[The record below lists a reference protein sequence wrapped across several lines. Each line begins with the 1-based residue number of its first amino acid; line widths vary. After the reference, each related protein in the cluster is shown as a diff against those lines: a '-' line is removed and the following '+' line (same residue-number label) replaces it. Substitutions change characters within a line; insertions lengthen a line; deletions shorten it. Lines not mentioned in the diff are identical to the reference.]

1 MDLNYS
7 QRNEVRNELKR
18 KLRPDLVNAVRKN
31 DDEILGQLMSALQEA
46 FSIGYDS
53 KLRNQVSNYLRN
65 ISETNNLVD
74 YLIETLKTKREKV
87 YKKLQ
92 LNIPINILAILD
104 EWNEMNV
111 CKYPKVLY
119 SLLVL

>member
-1 MDLNYS
+1 MRYFEYFTLLIEEHISKVISEHDMDLNYS

-65 ISETNNLVD
+65 ISETTD
-74 YLIETLKTKREKV
+74 RAKRQARKQIIQKRKIKKGKTER
-87 YKKLQ
+87 KKER
-92 LNIPINILAILD
+92 AD
-104 EWNEMNV
+104 
-111 CKYPKVLY
+111 
-119 SLLVL
+119 